1 VRYRLARAVQR
12 ELGEDRQRDRPDLS
26 RVARYHEGLGA
37 PAGAAVVDEATWKDL
52 DLDEVFVSL
61 DRTESQVGRQYLYH
75 LLRSPQDALE
85 PLTRLETATRK
96 FGNAEHH
103 AREARAS
110 LRQLAEPRSAHLA
123 ELLFGDIPARPRF
136 WWLFPLMTASAFVC
150 FALLFVWPKI
160 LVLWLVLSA
169 ANIAAQL
176 YYRPRVRKATIAFQ
190 AVPDLVRV
198 AQQLSALN
206 DEGIAPEVAVL
217 RDGAAKLALLRRAT
231 SWLLFEPG
239 ATNELVSTLYEY
251 VNLLFLIDINAFV
264 FSAQRISD
272 ARPLL
277 REVFAAIGRI
287 DAAQS
292 IAAWRRSLS
301 QYAVP
306 EFTAPAK
313 TLMVEGLY
321 HPLLK
326 RPVANSLHIE
336 QSSVLI
342 TGSNM
347 SGKTTFMRTVGV
359 NAILAQTL
367 HTTCAKRWCAPFFS
381 VRTSIGRA
389 DSLLDG
395 TSHYLAEVESVYAL
409 ISAKRADRQ
418 HLYILDEMFRGTNTP
433 ERVAAAYA
441 VLGYLTRGN
450 DIVVVA
456 THDIELLPLLKDSY
470 QPYHFRESIEGD
482 ALMFDYQLRA
492 GASSSRNAIALLRLM
507 RYPDDLVADAV
518 AALDA
523 SAR

>member
-239 ATNELVSTLYEY
+239 ATNELVSTL
-251 VNLLFLIDINAFV
+251 
-264 FSAQRISD
+264 
-272 ARPLL
+272 
-277 REVFAAIGRI
+277 
-287 DAAQS
+287 
-292 IAAWRRSLS
+292 
-301 QYAVP
+301 
-306 EFTAPAK
+306 
-313 TLMVEGLY
+313 
-321 HPLLK
+321 
-326 RPVANSLHIE
+326 
-336 QSSVLI
+336 
-342 TGSNM
+342 
-347 SGKTTFMRTVGV
+347 
-359 NAILAQTL
+359 
-367 HTTCAKRWCAPFFS
+367 
-381 VRTSIGRA
+381 
-389 DSLLDG
+389 
-395 TSHYLAEVESVYAL
+395 
-409 ISAKRADRQ
+409 
-418 HLYILDEMFRGTNTP
+418 
-433 ERVAAAYA
+433 
-441 VLGYLTRGN
+441 
-450 DIVVVA
+450 
-456 THDIELLPLLKDSY
+456 
-470 QPYHFRESIEGD
+470 
-482 ALMFDYQLRA
+482 
-492 GASSSRNAIALLRLM
+492 
-507 RYPDDLVADAV
+507 
-518 AALDA
+518 
-523 SAR
+523 